1 VLRVVRSAAE
11 VRFSNKALFLGG
23 THHPHLF
30 CAHFVRSLRQKA
42 DVEEEEFVYS
52 FSFSFTFLY
61 MAYNIPR
68 KGCFKCGN
76 RASLHPIFAS
86 LPPAPS
92 SLLGVLLDPPNGM
105 GRY

>member
-1 VLRVVRSAAE
+1 MLRVVRSAAE

-30 CAHFVRSLRQKA
+30 CAHLVRSLRKKA

-92 SLLGVLLDPPNGM
+92 SLLGVLLGPPNGM